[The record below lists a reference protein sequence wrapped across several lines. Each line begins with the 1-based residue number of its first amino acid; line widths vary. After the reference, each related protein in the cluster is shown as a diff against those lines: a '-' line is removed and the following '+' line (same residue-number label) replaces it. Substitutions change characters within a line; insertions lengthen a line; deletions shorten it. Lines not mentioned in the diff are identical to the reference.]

1 MLTWVTR
8 FWIMG
13 ILGGLILALLPGL
26 AAFGMAEQ
34 SPAGDGFDPAPVT
47 LLPAASHSFQLTG
60 GAVYTVYLPIVIG
73 PPAPSPKKGFVEFGA
88 PACNDLTA
96 LRAAWY
102 QNGGISPDAACG
114 SQYHQNFVP
123 RIYNRYAMPYL
134 AQAVANAQA
143 SGWLMGFG
151 EPNLTEQNSYLT
163 PTEGAQLWKQIE
175 DAVAGTGIKLVSPA
189 PNQWNPGQYGQ
200 QYGHQWTWSMVAE
213 FERLYG
219 RKPRFDAL
227 GWHYY
232 ATSLADL
239 QAFLTARR
247 NEALARGYDVPF
259 WLLEYGGSC
268 VGGSTPQ
275 LQAFMNAATPWLNQT
290 AWIGRYSWFAAR
302 LTPWSDSAGNDYTPC
317 SLINYQ
323 TGNITALGQTY
334 WWY

>member
-1 MLTWVTR
+1 MKKHVRLLAAGCLAGGMLLT
-8 FWIMG
+8 
-13 ILGGLILALLPGL
+13 LLIL
-26 AAFGMAEQ
+26 
-34 SPAGDGFDPAPVT
+34 SAPVQ
-47 LLPAASHSFQLTG
+47 AKSSFPSDRLEAVSPSIIVSAVNELQLTARG
-60 GAVYTVYLPIVIG
+60 VYSVFLPIIFG
-73 PPAPSPKKGFVEFGA
+73 PPAPSTKKGFMEFGS

-102 QNGGISPDAACG
+102 QNASPFPDPACG
-114 SQYHQNFVP
+114 SEYHQYFVP
-123 RIYNRYAMPYL
+123 RIYNKEMMIYL
-134 AQAVANAQA
+134 SQAVTNAQA
-143 SGWLMGFG
+143 SGWLIGFG

-175 DAVAGTGIKLVSPA
+175 DAVAGTNVKLVSPA

-200 QYGHQWTWSMVAE
+200 QYGHQWTWYMVDE
-213 FERLYG
+213 FQRLYG

-247 NEALARGYDVPF
+247 SEALARGYDVPF

-268 VGGSTPQ
+268 VGGSVPQ
-275 LQAFMNAATPWLNQT
+275 LQTFMAQATPWLNET
-290 AWIGRYSWFAAR
+290 PWIGRYTWFAAR
-302 LTPWSDSAGNDYTPC
+302 IMPSSDTAGHDYTPC
-317 SLINYQ
+317 SLIDYQ